1 VDRLALRIE
10 ESIRPVLCVTLY
22 IVISVFLM
30 MHVERGHQ
38 GHQHGASAMI
48 FVLLMLAKSRS
59 RFTFVQHSLVCVGIG
74 FAASLASQVLDGPDL
89 PFWDHADFHVRLA
102 FLVAPFAYLLLPR
115 DKPKEESPAHST

>member
-89 PFWDHADFHVRLA
+89 SPLSPISCCHAISRRKRAPHTRL
-102 FLVAPFAYLLLPR
+102 
-115 DKPKEESPAHST
+115 ES